1 MHLLPARSL
10 AHHAPRPQGLEE
22 LLKLAFP
29 PEDFGRPP
37 PQARTPTPTP
47 DAAPPAAEAD
57 SEAPAEGGEPAET
70 AADGADGAEGGDG
83 EADEAGDASQP
94 PPAAKAVLPP
104 ATPWFNAGS
113 RSCEPFET
121 DRAGGTFPGGKPL
134 VWLAQYLKARTNKAK
149 LEGQEQAYA
158 AALGLAAREETE
170 LEAHL
175 TNLCVA
181 VRQLLWPCSVTVSK
195 RRTIKRALPPPT
207 PPPKPEGGGEGEEG
221 EEEPTPEEEGEE
233 QKQPPKVEYEDVA
246 ALGYIATSH
255 PTGILAIEGRILEYE
270 ERGVTG
276 RAVATG
282 AALLTSID
290 LMPLPPDVC

>member
-1 MHLLPARSL
+1 M
-10 AHHAPRPQGLEE
+10 
-22 LLKLAFP
+22 
-29 PEDFGRPP
+29 
-37 PQARTPTPTP
+37 
-47 DAAPPAAEAD
+47 
-57 SEAPAEGGEPAET
+57 
-70 AADGADGAEGGDG
+70 
-83 EADEAGDASQP
+83 DEAGDASQP

-207 PPPKPEGGGEGEEG
+207 PPPKPEGGGRGRRG
-221 EEEPTPEEEGEE
+221 RRSPRLRRKAKSKNSRRRWSTRMWRRWATLPHHTPPGSWR
-233 QKQPPKVEYEDVA
+233 
-246 ALGYIATSH
+246 L
-255 PTGILAIEGRILEYE
+255 
-270 ERGVTG
+270 
-276 RAVATG
+276 RAESWSTKKG
-282 AALLTSID
+282 A
-290 LMPLPPDVC
+290 